1 VVQTEFFKNLNFIFL
16 LKIIFLCVLDRFDAL
31 ISKIIFKNKKYIIL
45 IYFNIKNILKNNY
58 DYIPK

>member
-1 VVQTEFFKNLNFIFL
+1 VVQTAFFKNLNFIFL

-58 DYIPK
+58 DHIPK